1 MKQSK
6 NILLDNIDIMLFEN
20 ATDVEENST
29 KATVERWEE
38 VSVVS
43 STLYVLKFRNNWLH
57 EPKILSFF
65 TTGVLA
71 RFTDFRSTYLHTT
84 YRL

>member
-1 MKQSK
+1 
-6 NILLDNIDIMLFEN
+6 MLFEN

-43 STLYVLKFRNNWLH
+43 YVLKFRNNWLH

-65 TTGVLA
+65 TTGILA
-71 RFTDFRSTYLHTT
+71 RLLIFVVHISILLTDC
-84 YRL
+84 